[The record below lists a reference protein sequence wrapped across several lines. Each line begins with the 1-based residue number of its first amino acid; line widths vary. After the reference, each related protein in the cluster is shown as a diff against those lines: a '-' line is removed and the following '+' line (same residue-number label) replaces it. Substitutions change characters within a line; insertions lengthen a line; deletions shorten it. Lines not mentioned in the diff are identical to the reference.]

1 MYSFLR
7 CCVFWNVVVFS
18 ETLLWLDPHCHHTW
32 QWYPKM
38 LNYSFTVSNPSEI
51 WKPIS
56 TKTYIR
62 TRRFTETLESF
73 PGNSSEP
80 NNPTASTSI
89 NFRDLTLHAVTG
101 TFVRFSSCESHV
113 SPVLFQSTS
122 YCSQLLCCSNPEL
135 LTTRAV
141 SLRLSDRLQLHA
153 CLLSTTAESR
163 HQWSGVKPWKTMP
176 TYTAETGIDNRQSR
190 AKIRFWQRPKVPAS
204 SKRSSKVAIT
214 IVIQVLPVWGIKIN
228 PIIYSSAQHKWEWSA
243 CALL

>member
-1 MYSFLR
+1 M
-7 CCVFWNVVVFS
+7 
-18 ETLLWLDPHCHHTW
+18 
-32 QWYPKM
+32 
-38 LNYSFTVSNPSEI
+38 
-51 WKPIS
+51 
-56 TKTYIR
+56 
-62 TRRFTETLESF
+62 
-73 PGNSSEP
+73 
-80 NNPTASTSI
+80 

-101 TFVRFSSCESHV
+101 TLVRFSSCESHV
-113 SPVLFQSTS
+113 SLVLFQSTS
-122 YCSQLLCCSNPEL
+122 YCSQLLCCSTPEL

-163 HQWSGVKPWKTMP
+163 HQWSGVKPWKTIP

-214 IVIQVLPVWGIKIN
+214 TVIQVRPVEVLKIN
-228 PIIYSSAQHKWEWSA
+228 PIIYRWAHHRWRWSV